1 MRFEPILYESNVPFS
16 PASPES
22 VGMSPPPLRRAVET
36 AHAWVDEGRIVG
48 AVMLVIRRNRIVL
61 HETVGWSD
69 RERQIP
75 MKIDT
80 IFMMRSMTK
89 PLLGTAI
96 LMLKEEGRLT
106 LQDRVSAYLP
116 AFDNERARDITIYQL
131 LTHSSGI
138 TGSIVESIGT
148 TQYASLREAVD
159 EVGRK
164 GPEHPPGTRYEY
176 SDPGSSTLGAVA
188 AEISGMP
195 AENFITTRIL
205 EPLGMGDS
213 FLDFKL
219 QPGDPRTRRVA
230 ASYRRENGESG
241 PWTKSWDNTEPEEVP
256 FFRASGGLFASA
268 IDYAKFLSCMLHG
281 GRFGDRRLLSEETIR
296 LATGPS
302 PVSKEYGLQW
312 EVFGDNVFGHG
323 GFQGTLAWVDRAHDL
338 IGLYLT
344 QSQQTGN
351 ATRPE
356 FKKLVESAIVGV
368 VTLSPSA

>member
-1 MRFEPILYESNVPFS
+1 MRFETILYEPSEPFS

-22 VGMSPPPLRRAVET
+22 VGMSPPSLRHAVET
-36 AHAWVDEGRIVG
+36 ARVWVDEGRIVG

-75 MKIDT
+75 MKTDT

-96 LMLKEEGRLT
+96 LMLKEEGRLK
-106 LQDRVSAYLP
+106 LQDRVSKYLP
-116 AFDNERARDITIYQL
+116 AFDNERSRAITIYQL

-138 TGSIVESIGT
+138 TGSIVEDNGSRH
-148 TQYASLREAVD
+148 ASLREAVD
-159 EVGRK
+159 EVGQK

-176 SDPGSSTLGAVA
+176 SDPGSSTLGAIA
-188 AEISGMP
+188 AEVSGMP
-195 AENFITTRIL
+195 AEDFIRTRIL
-205 EPLGMGDS
+205 EPIGMGDS

-219 QPGDPRTRRVA
+219 QPNDPRAGRVA

-241 PWTKSWDNTEPEEVP
+241 PWTKSWDNTHPEEVP

-268 IDYAKFLSCMLHG
+268 IDYAKFLSCMLHR
-281 GRFGDRRLLSEETIR
+281 GRFGDRRLLLGETVR
-296 LATGPS
+296 LATSPS
-302 PVSKEYGLQW
+302 PVSKEYGFQW
-312 EVFGDNVFGHG
+312 EVFGENVFGHG
-323 GFQGTLAWVDRAHDL
+323 GFQGTLSWVDKAHDL
-338 IGLYLT
+338 IVLYLT
-344 QSQQTGN
+344 QSESTGN

-356 FKKLVESAIVGV
+356 FKKLVESAIVN
-368 VTLSPSA
+368 

>member
-1 MRFEPILYESNVPFS
+1 MRFETILYEPNEPFS

-22 VGMSPPPLRRAVET
+22 VGMSLPLLRHAVET
-36 AHAWVDEGRIVG
+36 VHAWVDEDRIVG
-48 AVMLVIRRNRIVL
+48 AAMLVICRNQIVL

-75 MKIDT
+75 MKTDT

-106 LQDRVSAYLP
+106 LEDRVSKYLP
-116 AFDNERARDITIYQL
+116 AFDNERSRDITIYQL
-131 LTHSSGI
+131 LTHTSGI
-138 TGSIVESIGT
+138 TGSIVEDIGT
-148 TQYASLREAVD
+148 TRYASLREAVD

-176 SDPGSSTLGAVA
+176 SDPGSSTLGAVV

-195 AENFITTRIL
+195 VEDFITTRVL
-205 EPLGMGDS
+205 KPLGMGDS

-219 QPGDPRTRRVA
+219 QPGDPRAGRVA

-241 PWTKSWDNTEPEEVP
+241 PWTKSWDNTQPEEVP

-268 IDYAKFLSCMLHG
+268 IDYAKFLSSMLHS
-281 GRFGDRRLLSEETIR
+281 GRFGDRRLLSEDSVE
-296 LATGPS
+296 LATS
-302 PVSKEYGLQW
+302 PGVVSKEYGLQW
-312 EVFGDNVFGHG
+312 QTFGDCVFGHG
-323 GFQGTLAWVDRAHDL
+323 GFQGTLSWVDKANDV

-344 QSQQTGN
+344 QSERTGN
-351 ATRPE
+351 ATLPE
-356 FKKLVESAIVGV
+356 FKKLVESTIVK
-368 VTLSPSA
+368 

>member
-1 MRFEPILYESNVPFS
+1 MRFETILYESNEPFS

-22 VGMSPPPLRRAVET
+22 VGMSPLPLRHAVET
-36 AHAWVDEGRIVG
+36 AHAWVDEGRIIG
-48 AVMLVIRRNRIVL
+48 AVMLVIRGNRIVL
-61 HETVGWSD
+61 HEPIGWSD

-75 MKIDT
+75 MKTDT

-89 PLLGTAI
+89 PLVGTAV

-116 AFDNERARDITIYQL
+116 AFDNERSRDITIYQL

-176 SDPGSSTLGAVA
+176 SDPGSSTLGAIT
-188 AEISGMP
+188 AEVSGMP
-195 AENFITTRIL
+195 AENFIKTRIL
-205 EPLGMGDS
+205 EPLRMGDS

-219 QPGDPRTRRVA
+219 QPNDPRAGRVA
-230 ASYRRENGESG
+230 ASYRRQNGESG
-241 PWTKSWDNTEPEEVP
+241 PWAKSWDNMQPEEVP

-268 IDYAKFLSCMLHG
+268 IDYAKFLSMMLHG

-296 LATGPS
+296 LATSPS

-312 EVFGDNVFGHG
+312 EVFGDHVFGHG
-323 GFQGTLAWVDRAHDL
+323 GFQGTLSWVDRAHDL

-351 ATRPE
+351 ATPPE
-356 FKKLVESAIVGV
+356 FKKLVESAIVK
-368 VTLSPSA
+368 